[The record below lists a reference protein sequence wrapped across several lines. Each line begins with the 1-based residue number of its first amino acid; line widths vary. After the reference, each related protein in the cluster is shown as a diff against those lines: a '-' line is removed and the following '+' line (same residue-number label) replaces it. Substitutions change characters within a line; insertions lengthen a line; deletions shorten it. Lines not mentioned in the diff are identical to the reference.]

1 MGFYRQPLGR
11 RAARGTN
18 RLRARAGARHSSP
31 GPPGPAGRT
40 RRRLESPSAG
50 GAHYEFG
57 VAPRP
62 AGPQPR
68 DGLRRALRQAPDP
81 PAADLKLRGL
91 EGAPPAARP
100 GAPRRGPRPLAAPP
114 PPPPAA

>member
-68 DGLRRALRQAPDP
+68 DGLRRALRQAHDR
-81 PAADLKLRGL
+81 PAADLKLGL
-91 EGAPPAARP
+91 LEVAPPAAGPAARP
-100 GAPRRGPRPLAAPP
+100 RGRAPLPAAPP
-114 PPPPAA
+114 L